1 MAFHRTGNAS
11 SFIIVNMKKKTL
23 NILKND
29 PWLEPYAGAIVGRH
43 NDAVNKEIELCGPD
57 GKLDTFANAH
67 NYFGIHRT
75 ADGWVFRDWRF
86 FEMEGDE
93 EICPQAKE
101 KWRVGTEIQA

>member
-1 MAFHRTGNAS
+1 
-11 SFIIVNMKKKTL
+11 MKKKTL

-75 ADGWVFRDWRF
+75 ADGWV
-86 FEMEGDE
+86 
-93 EICPQAKE
+93 
-101 KWRVGTEIQA
+101 